1 MPIKPY
7 QARIRLIP
15 QDAHLCP
22 LLPMT
27 VEPLECW
34 CVLWDVCSPLV
45 WRDCGEAGVTVLN
58 CIADLHVELISLG
71 ILVHLGQVGVLG
83 HPLTDIRVARQQ
95 ERLLLVFCTIW
106 SVFGVILV
114 VKWIREELRVWL
126 DRCPRKSVDRLYK
139 IVFLVQPH
147 HLERFLEQV
156 FHELQHPR
164 GKLIHL
170 LPMIA
175 LDEWFVVNIPPYLG
189 GSGDVVGELL
199 VSLVET

>member
-27 VEPLECW
+27 MEPLECW

-83 HPLTDIRVARQQ
+83 HPLTDIRVACQQ
-95 ERLLLVFCTIW
+95 ERFLLVSAATR
-106 SVFGVILV
+106 SVAGVILV
-114 VKWIREELRVWL
+114 IQWVGEEFSVRL
-126 DRCPRKSVDRLYK
+126 DRCPRKSVHCLDK
-139 IVFLVQPH
+139 IVLLVQPH
-147 HLERFLEQV
+147 HLKGLLEQV
-156 FHELQHPR
+156 FHELEHAR
-164 GKLIHL
+164 R
-170 LPMIA
+170 
-175 LDEWFVVNIPPYLG
+175 
-189 GSGDVVGELL
+189 
-199 VSLVET
+199 